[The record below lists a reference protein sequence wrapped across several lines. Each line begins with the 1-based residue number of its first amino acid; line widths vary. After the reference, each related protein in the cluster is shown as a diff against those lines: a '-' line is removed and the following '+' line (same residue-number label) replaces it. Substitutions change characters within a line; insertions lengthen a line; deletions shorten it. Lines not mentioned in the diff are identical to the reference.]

1 MYLLTRNAT
10 IVMWIFDHLGLILWI
25 LLGILVL
32 IGVLMSIFSN
42 SSPHNRPLTLE
53 EQESL
58 KRNLEKVGESND
70 QQKNKHVPAPVV
82 ILDKGQQGEAIVLE
96 AVQKSHPDVKHLS
109 SLYVPTGD
117 EHYTEV
123 DLIAIHSTGIYVI
136 ESKNYRGVIVGNEDE
151 RIWNRAFID
160 ERNEFY
166 NPIMQNT
173 GHIRAIRRFLGER
186 YKGIPFHSILVF
198 NNDSNL
204 DMIKVKSK
212 GIIITKHKD
221 LTSQLQGLFHILPDV
236 LNTEITIEIY
246 EILRP
251 QTEVSEDIKMKH
263 LEYVQHRK
271 DAE

>member
-1 MYLLTRNAT
+1 M
-10 IVMWIFDHLGLILWI
+10 
-25 LLGILVL
+25 
-32 IGVLMSIFSN
+32 
-42 SSPHNRPLTLE
+42 
-53 EQESL
+53 
-58 KRNLEKVGESND
+58 
-70 QQKNKHVPAPVV
+70 
-82 ILDKGQQGEAIVLE
+82 LE